1 MAISF
6 EHKPVLLREC
16 LEWLNIRPD
25 GTYVDCT
32 LGGAGHSV
40 EILKRLDCN
49 GLLIGL
55 DQDEDALKVSKA
67 RLEVEAKE
75 LGYGRFKLIKTNF
88 ENVKTACEE
97 IAIDKVDG
105 ILMDIGVS
113 SWQLDEGERGF
124 SYQQDARLDMRM
136 DRSKALDAQKVVNE
150 YSKEDLEKI
159 LYGYGEEKWTARIV
173 DFIVKERSIKPIS
186 TTGELVSIIKKAI
199 PASARRDGPHPAKR
213 TFQAIRIEVND
224 ELGVLERAIL
234 EGFELLK
241 PKGRI
246 CIITFH
252 SLEDRIVKETFNS
265 FISGCTCPKEFP
277 VCICGYKARGKL
289 ATRKP
294 INSDE
299 EELNENPR
307 ARSAKLRVLEKF

>member
-1 MAISF
+1 MTINFA
-6 EHKPVLLREC
+6 HKPVLLNEC
-16 LEWLNIRPD
+16 MEWLDIKED
-25 GTYVDCT
+25 GIYVDCT
-32 LGGAGHSV
+32 LGGAGHSS
-40 EILKRLDCN
+40 EILRKLSSK
-49 GLLIGL
+49 GVLIGL
-55 DQDEDALKVSKA
+55 DQDADALDVSGK
-67 RLEVEAKE
+67 RLKDLKLPGQV
-75 LGYGRFKLIKTNF
+75 KLIKTNF
-88 ENVKTACEE
+88 EHIKTACEG
-97 IAIDKVDG
+97 IGFKQVDG

-113 SWQLDEGERGF
+113 SWQLDEADRGF

-136 DRSKALDAQKVVNE
+136 DQTAKLDAEYVVNH
-150 YSKEDLEKI
+150 YSKEELEKI
-159 LYGYGEEKWTARIV
+159 LYAYGEEKWTARIV
-173 DFIVKERSIKPIS
+173 DFIVTERKINPIR
-186 TTGELVSIIKKAI
+186 TTGGLVSIIKKAV
-199 PASARRDGPHPAKR
+199 PAGARKEGPHPAKR

-224 ELGVLERAIL
+224 ELGVLKRAIL

-277 VCICGYKARGKL
+277 VCICGFKARGKL
-289 ATRKP
+289 ASRKP